1 MTARPRRRPD
11 PTGPEPRRLSR
22 PSVRVEYDTGRDS
35 AEEPQPAPTEQLKAS
50 LRTLLATLIERGFG
64 IALDKIEQLARTFDQ
79 IAARGG
85 ITLHAAFGGAQAA
98 LEGRSPVWGA
108 IRGAFSALSPGTKAI
123 VIAVLILALIL
134 LPVTVVLLLLSLIV
148 IAIVVAIRSRST
160 A

>member
-1 MTARPRRRPD
+1 M
-11 PTGPEPRRLSR
+11 
-22 PSVRVEYDTGRDS
+22 EYDTGRVS
-35 AEEPQPAPTEQLKAS
+35 AEEPQPTPTEQLKAS

-123 VIAVLILALIL
+123 VVAVLILALIL

-148 IAIVVAIRSRST
+148 IAIVLANRTRST

>member
-1 MTARPRRRPD
+1 
-11 PTGPEPRRLSR
+11 
-22 PSVRVEYDTGRDS
+22 VEYDTGPES
-35 AEEPQPAPTEQLKAS
+35 AEEPGPAPTEQLRAS

-85 ITLHAAFGGAQAA
+85 VTVHAVFGGARAA
-98 LEGRSPVWGA
+98 LRGRSPVWGA
-108 IRGAFSALSPGTKAI
+108 IRGAFSALSPAAKAI
-123 VIAVLILALIL
+123 LTAALILALIL

-148 IAIVVAIRSRST
+148 IAIVVAIRARST